1 MLASNGSVLQSDGQN
16 HQREKDFFQNSL
28 YATRCVG
35 PQNGKKLHFV
45 FANFKTLNNQF
56 YHLPNVLS
64 VAQNVSLMIL

>member
-35 PQNGKKLHFV
+35 PQDGKKLHFV
-45 FANFKTLNNQF
+45 FSDFKPLNSQL
-56 YHLPNVLS
+56 YYLPNDLS
-64 VAQNVSLMIL
+64 VAHNVSLLIL